1 MRNAAMILGLI
12 AGLMGIFIGLFGFGY
27 VTFSERQPEIAETLG
42 LFDNPA
48 LIKFASFIAPLLAIA
63 GGAIARDRG
72 LWGGIAMLLSAGAFF
87 QAFGFNVATFFPI
100 GFAALGGLLAII
112 ARQPDRPHAH

>member
-12 AGLMGIFIGLFGFGY
+12 AGLMGILIGLFGFGY
-27 VTFSERQPEIAETLG
+27 VTFAERQPEIAESIG

-48 LIKFASFIAPLLAIA
+48 LIKAASFFAPLLAIA

-72 LWGGIAMLLSAGAFF
+72 LWGGIAMLLSAGAFYH
-87 QAFGFNVATFFPI
+87 AFGFNVATFFPI
-100 GFAALGGLLAII
+100 GFAALGGVLAIT
-112 ARQPDRPHAH
+112 ARQPDQPHAH